1 MLVLPFWEFSCSNSG
16 ATHELDYNSFTAKW
30 HHDYNEQEWKY
41 KKRIFIIFISIKH
54 MKEIV
59 SNTPWLWILFL
70 EHKVNRLVLIPKYFP
85 FVSFYIS
92 IQFFV
97 FCPWALPRA
106 MGQNKYL
113 TYYSIDTKQF
123 LEVPSLIDYLFFYG
137 NSTTK

>member
-1 MLVLPFWEFSCSNSG
+1 MLVLPLWEFSCSNSG

-41 KKRIFIIFISIKH
+41 KKRIFTIFIFIKH
-54 MKEIV
+54 IKEIV
-59 SNTPWLWILFL
+59 SNTPWLWIVLSL

-92 IQFFV
+92 IQFVV
-97 FCPWALPRA
+97 FCPWAQRRT

-113 TYYSIDTKQF
+113 TNHTYDTKDC
-123 LEVPSLIDYLFFYG
+123 LEFPSLIDLIFRCII
-137 NSTTK
+137 